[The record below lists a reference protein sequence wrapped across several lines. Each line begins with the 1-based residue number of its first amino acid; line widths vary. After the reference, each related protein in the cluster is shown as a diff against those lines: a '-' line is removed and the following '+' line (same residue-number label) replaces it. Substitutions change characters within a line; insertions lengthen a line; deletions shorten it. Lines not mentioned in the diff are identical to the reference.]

1 MSAPE
6 PTVVRTWNRDGT
18 TNVMGLDA
26 AVENVTRNQSD
37 GDGPTGE
44 RREAVRRYLAAGRT
58 LRTPHAT
65 FELGH

>member
-1 MSAPE
+1 MSARE
-6 PTVVRTWNRDGT
+6 PTVVRTWIRDGT
-18 TNVMGLDA
+18 TNVTGLDA
-26 AVENVTRNQSD
+26 AVENVARNQAD

-65 FELGH
+65 FELAH